1 MEAPLW
7 LVLLLARKTSEVGW
21 AARDW
26 EDSTALD
33 IALTAGYTNAAVLLH
48 KLGCQGLH
56 RNIKFP

>member
-1 MEAPLW
+1 M
-7 LVLLLARKTSEVGW
+7 VLLLARKTSEVGW